1 MTNED
6 LIIKHKAESII
17 AKYIDIVKDRKM
29 AIECSI
35 RYVNSLIVYPD
46 NIDAEQIA
54 SALIGVDIPKLKNRL
69 ERLLSETTK

>member
-1 MTNED
+1 MINED

-17 AKYIDIVKDRKM
+17 AQYIDIVKDRNE
-29 AIECSI
+29 AIECAI

-69 ERLLSETTK
+69 ERLLSEKTE